1 MIWIEVE
8 QAIRLDITPCNYGG
22 FRQWFLCSCCQ
33 RRVAILYGAG
43 KHFLWRHCYN
53 LAYSSQQEGKMD
65 RLLRKARKI
74 RNNLGAV

>member
-8 QAIRLDITPCNYGG
+8 QAIRLDITACNYGG
-22 FRQWFLCSCCQ
+22 FRQWFLCFCCQ